1 MSTTALIRIGLLIPE
16 RWRQVHRA
24 YASLAGFFWLPCPLC
39 GTMSGGHEWRD
50 IDGKPS
56 SVPDPEVPGRFH
68 GICPAC
74 TRTGAGSVSVTIPGE
89 SDQQ

>member
-1 MSTTALIRIGLLIPE
+1 MTTEALCRIGLLIPG
-16 RWRQVHRA
+16 RWRKAHQA
-24 YASLAGFFWLPCPLC
+24 YASAMGFFWLPCPLC

-56 SVPDPEVPGRFH
+56 SVPDLDRPGMFH

-74 TRTGAGSVSVTIPGE
+74 TRAGAGSVTVKIPGGDE
-89 SDQQ
+89 QR